1 VKLTGELPLL
11 ADSLIM
17 LAVASPPVVAT
28 VIEIAIPVHESP
40 VADELVVIEIAIP
53 VTPQVTQN
61 EVVIV
66 IEPPILMANAVAQ
79 NDVSDSIAARS
90 ASIQATFACVM
101 TVYKLGALAVMQRQN
116 SNAAATGSAMSTSLR
131 E

>member
-1 VKLTGELPLL
+1 
-11 ADSLIM
+11 M
-17 LAVASPPVVAT
+17 LAVALPPVVAT
-28 VIEIAIPVHESP
+28 VIENAIPVHESP

-116 SNAAATGSAMSTSLR
+116 SNAAATASAMSTSLR